1 MGDKGLSLLLVSFLE
16 FVDPARSIHQD
27 ILSGVKGM
35 RGVRNLQL
43 DDRIFVTVFPLHGF
57 FAIGGGAA
65 EELVP
70 VTHVLEHNETVIL
83 GMQIFFHNLWFTWI
97 LPCFLFGVRR

>member
-1 MGDKGLSLLLVSFLE
+1 MIDSGLGLLLVSFLE
-16 FVDPARSIHQD
+16 FVDPARGIHQH
-27 ILSGVKGM
+27 ILTGVKGM

-43 DDRIFVTVFPLHGF
+43 DDRIFVAVLPLHGF

-70 VTHVLEHNETVIL
+70 VTHVFEHDETVIL
-83 GMQIFFHNLWFTWI
+83 GMQIFFHN
-97 LPCFLFGVRR
+97 